1 MAALVLLGM
10 AEEVPETLSVAVAVA
25 ESEPEALLVAVAE
38 LEPEA
43 LLVAVAVAES
53 EPETLLVAVAVAESE
68 PLDEALLVAVAE
80 FEPLDEALL
89 VAVSEPEAAA
99 DVAVEA
105 TDEETQVET
114 AGAWVERPHP
124 RRAVN
129 KTPEIRLLTTG
140 KRAPQSKQ
148 PEIESVRSASKVQ
161 RFRGLLVTL
170 VIMLLQRDRH

>member
-1 MAALVLLGM
+1 MAALV
-10 AEEVPETLSVAVAVA
+10 AVAI
-25 ESEPEALLVAVAE
+25 AE

-53 EPETLLVAVAVAESE
+53 EPEALLVA
-68 PLDEALLVAVAE
+68 VAVAE

-124 RRAVN
+124 KRAVN

-170 VIMLLQRDRH
+170 VIMLLQRDRHWD